1 MNALAGLMV
10 VLAAGMDVWTE
21 SPMVRVFP
29 DSTRPKPTLNAEHH
43 IYAAANEHESIQ
55 VCIRAGKDGLKNVRV
70 TATAPDNTIPA
81 PVLRLV
87 GYVRI
92 PASSPRAVGE
102 HELWPDPLLD
112 YAPFSLGPNEMASVW
127 VTYAI
132 PGDTKPGPRTSKI
145 RVETDPLLGKKRKK
159 MREIDL
165 KISVFGFAIPETPTL
180 RTAFPLDR
188 AAIKAFYGIDDTDLE
203 KWKPVYDALAGY
215 RISFRV
221 WDGAQGLVALKDGQ
235 FDSSKLKEHVEYA
248 VNAAHM
254 NSIDVGGGP
263 GGLALFPE
271 PDKTDPA
278 QDPLQAYLRSVAPW
292 LHEVPPGSEPPQDP
306 LQPFLNDIA
315 DWLEAH
321 NWLDKAY
328 IEPVVLPERSLWQT
342 VRDTS
347 FRVRINENRI
357 PRLLEADVHPFFER
371 YTRIWAMPLCRY
383 DPHADERLRHGISLL
398 DIAESPAE
406 SVKASSEG
414 VLPQQA
420 GAHESYVTLSA
431 EACDGSVFTYWVSKD
446 APTAKKPEWLEV
458 KLKQPVKADK
468 IRIIWRTGCEAAA
481 PNVFSL
487 REGYAPS
494 RIEVEWEE
502 RQQVVA
508 YGQTWLYGTL
518 KRPQV
523 FSHLRVEFTES
534 CAGGPVGV
542 SEIVIG
548 DAWLQPPEKFEPIE
562 PWLFTHEQDFP
573 SFHVD
578 AHTSEFRLAPW
589 VCFSQRMAGFLHSG
603 LNHWPTDWH
612 ATESGAPVSAASTL
626 NDVLFYPGPDAPI
639 PSIRAE
645 LLRDGL
651 EDYEYLR
658 LLDLAVAQKKIDDPE
673 LVQMVRPAVYSSVVP
688 AEFLETF
695 GQSLPKRRT
704 ALGWALSKPDRPA
717 AKGRS

>member
-1 MNALAGLMV
+1 MNALAALMMV
-10 VLAAGMDVWTE
+10 SAAAMDVWTQ
-21 SPMVRVFP
+21 SPMARVFP
-29 DSTRPKPTLNAEHH
+29 DSTRPKPTINADHR
-43 IYAAANEHESIQ
+43 IYAATGEFESIQ
-55 VCIRAGKDGLKNVRV
+55 VCVRAGKEGLQNVRV
-70 TATAPDNTIPA
+70 TAPAPDNTIPA
-81 PVLRLV
+81 PVLRRV

-92 PASSPRAVGE
+92 PAPSPRAVGE
-102 HELWPDPLLD
+102 RELWPDPLLA
-112 YAPFSLGPNEMASVW
+112 YAPFSLGPDEAASVW

-132 PGDTKPGPRTSKI
+132 PRDAKPGLRTSKI
-145 RVETDPLLGKKRKK
+145 MVKTDPIRGKKRSNSLSNE
-159 MREIDL
+159 REIEL
-165 KISVFGFAIPETPTL
+165 KITVFDFALPETPAL

-188 AAIKAFYGIDDTDLE
+188 GAIKAFYGIDDTDLE
-203 KWKPVYDALAGY
+203 KWKPIYDALAPY

-221 WDGAQGLVALKDGQ
+221 WDGTEGLVALNGGQ

-248 VNAAHM
+248 VNTGHM

-292 LHEVPPGSEPPQDP
+292 LNDVPPGAEPPQDP

-315 DWLEAH
+315 DWLDSH

-328 IEPVVLPERSLWQT
+328 IEPVVLPDRSLWQT
-342 VRDTS
+342 VRDTA

-383 DPHADERLRHGISLL
+383 DPHADERLRQGVSLL

-414 VLPQQA
+414 SLPQQA
-420 GAHESYVTLSA
+420 GAHESYTTLSA

-446 APTAKKPEWLEV
+446 APTPKRPEWLEV
-458 KLKQPVKADK
+458 KLKQPVKTDK
-468 IRIIWRTGCEAAA
+468 MRVIWRTGCEAAA
-481 PNVFSL
+481 TSVFSL
-487 REGYAPS
+487 RDGYPPA
-494 RIEVEWEE
+494 RLDVQWEE
-502 RQQVVA
+502 RPQVVA
-508 YGQTWLYGTL
+508 YGQTWLLGTL
-518 KRPQV
+518 KSPQV
-523 FSHLRVEFTES
+523 LSHLRIEFTES
-534 CAGGPVGV
+534 CTGGPVGV
-542 SEIVIG
+542 SEVIMG
-548 DAWLQPPEKFEPIE
+548 DGSLQPPETFEPIE

-589 VCFSQRMAGFLHSG
+589 VCFSQRMAGFVHSG
-603 LNHWPTDWH
+603 LNKWPADWKGLD
-612 ATESGAPVSAASTL
+612 AGAPILAGSTL

-639 PSIRAE
+639 ASIRAE

-658 LLDLAVAQKKIDDPE
+658 LLDLAVA
-673 LVQMVRPAVYSSVVP
+673 
-688 AEFLETF
+688 
-695 GQSLPKRRT
+695 
-704 ALGWALSKPDRPA
+704 
-717 AKGRS
+717 

>member
-1 MNALAGLMV
+1 M
-10 VLAAGMDVWTE
+10 T
-21 SPMVRVFP
+21 RVFP
-29 DSTRPKPTLNAEHH
+29 DSTRPKPTLNAENR
-43 IYAAANEHESIQ
+43 IYAAAGEYESIQ
-55 VCIRAGKDGLKNVRV
+55 VCVHAGNEGLQNVRV
-70 TATAPDNTIPA
+70 TAPAPDKTIPA

-92 PASSPRAVGE
+92 PGPSPRSAGK
-102 HELWPDPLLD
+102 HELWPDPLFD
-112 YAPFSLGPNEMASVW
+112 YAPFSLAATETASVW

-132 PGDTKPGPRTSKI
+132 PRDAKPGLRTSKI
-145 RVETDPLLGKKRKK
+145 RVETDPVSDKKRGKPI
-159 MREIDL
+159 EIEL
-165 KISVFGFAIPETPTL
+165 KITVFDFVLPETPSL

-188 AAIKAFYGIDDTDLE
+188 EAIESFYGIDDTDLE
-203 KWKPVYDALAGY
+203 KWKPIYDSFAPY

-221 WDGAQGLVALKDGQ
+221 WDGTEGLVTFHDGQ

-248 VNAAHM
+248 VKAAHM

-278 QDPLQAYLRSVAPW
+278 QDPLQAYLRNVAPW
-292 LHEVPPGSEPPQDP
+292 LNDASPGTEPPQDP

-315 DWLEAH
+315 DWLDSH

-342 VRDTS
+342 VRDKA

-357 PRLLEADVHPFFER
+357 PRLLAADVHPFFER

-383 DPHADERLRHGISLL
+383 DPHADERLRNGISLL

-406 SVKASSEG
+406 SVAASSEG
-414 VLPQQA
+414 ALPQQA
-420 GAHESYVTLSA
+420 GAHESYVTLCA
-431 EACDGSVFTYWVSKD
+431 EACDGSVFTYWVSKK
-446 APTAKKPEWLEV
+446 APTPKKPEWIEV

-468 IRIIWRTGCEAAA
+468 IRVIWRTGCEAATT
-481 PNVFSL
+481 NVFSL
-487 REGYAPS
+487 RDGYAPV
-494 RIEVEWEE
+494 RVEVAWEE
-502 RQQVVA
+502 RPPVVA
-508 YGQTWLYGTL
+508 YGQTWLLGTL

-523 FSHLRVEFTES
+523 LSHLRFEFAES
-534 CAGGPVGV
+534 CTGGPVGV

-548 DAWLQPPEKFEPIE
+548 EGWLQPPENFDPIE

-589 VCFSQRMAGFLHSG
+589 ACFSERMAGFMHPG
-603 LNHWPTDWH
+603 LNKWPRDWK
-612 ATESGAPVSAASTL
+612 APEPGAAVEAASTL
-626 NDVLFYPGPDAPI
+626 NDVLFYPGPRGPI

-658 LLDLAVAQKKIDDPE
+658 LLDQAVAQKRIDDAE
-673 LVQMVRPAVYSSVVP
+673 LVQMVRPEVYSSVVP
-688 AEFLETF
+688 TEFLETF
-695 GQSLPKRRT
+695 SESLPKRRT

-717 AKGRS
+717 AKGR